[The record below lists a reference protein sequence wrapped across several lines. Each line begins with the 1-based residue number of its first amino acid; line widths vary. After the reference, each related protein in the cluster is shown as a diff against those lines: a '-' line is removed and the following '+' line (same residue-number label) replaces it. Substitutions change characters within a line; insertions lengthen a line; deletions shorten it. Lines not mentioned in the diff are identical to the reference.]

1 MLLTNRLTQWGR
13 KGKSATTTKSSCSVS
28 DLKWQKSNKASSLV
42 APWEQIPSL
51 SLVNSS
57 WIYGPCY
64 WRGWVQRDYS
74 AQTLAESICIW
85 TVKRSGYQ
93 STNQNTQSEK
103 ILFQSDK
110 YPHHTSA
117 NFILE
122 DRSFLIKCSSTWELT
137 GNIAAGISVPKY
149 EPLIALAETLV
160 KPS

>member
-64 WRGWVQRDYS
+64 WRGWVQRDYC
-74 AQTLAESICIW
+74 AQTVAESICIW

-103 ILFQSDK
+103 ILFGFAASQTSVRWAEA
-110 YPHHTSA
+110 PHYLTH
-117 NFILE
+117 IRQKEEWQL
-122 DRSFLIKCSSTWELT
+122 RVIGSSQ
-137 GNIAAGISVPKY
+137 VPV
-149 EPLIALAETLV
+149 TLYMHH
-160 KPS
+160 PT